1 MITNNANFPK
11 EGSFIINANTRSIA
25 VPTDFSK
32 NGVGVVG
39 DHAAEALEFSI
50 DRYFDTLDLA
60 NATSIDVRWSNT
72 SGKSGIY
79 KVPSSSITDGAE
91 TITFVWILTKE
102 AIGDKSGNIKFNV
115 RISIGDIK
123 LNTQPQTIVI
133 KAGLDLAG
141 DIIEDDSDGAL
152 ELRKGLVAADLAKP
166 AVFATDLNASAGL
179 ETLTVAVT
187 GDQSDY
193 GDAVKATW
201 YKDGEVIEG
210 EHGLSYTVTAPGA
223 YQVVLTT
230 SKRIIDETATT
241 IDGNS
246 DVPFKYHT
254 SIASVASTKCIVSA
268 PAEIKIVANLASAI
282 IGAAEGANLELEIE
296 RPEEGVIT
304 AKAMFKAADAEE
316 FVEVGNAQINE
327 NKISYVA
334 TRDGA
339 YKLVLTHSLNGGVM
353 STESGVANVIL
364 EPIKPVVHV
373 VPDGEQTLGV
383 TLTASIDNMDDMN
396 TLSYQW
402 YSYGTAAEKDKA
414 VEIKGADSATYTTMT
429 ESEGGEGTGY
439 YKVVVTNS
447 KEINKQ
453 PRYSSGEAV
462 SGYIKA

>member
-60 NATSIDVRWSNT
+60 NATSIEVRWSNT

-91 TITFVWILTKE
+91 SITFVWILTKE

-141 DIIEDDSDGAL
+141 EIIEDDSDGAL

-166 AVFATDLNASAGL
+166 AVFATDLNATAGL
-179 ETLTVAVT
+179 ETLTIAVA
-187 GDQSDY
+187 GDQTDY

-210 EHGLSYTVTAPGA
+210 EHGLSYTVTTPGS

-230 SKRIIDETATT
+230 SKRIVDETATT
-241 IDGNS
+241 IDGS
-246 DVPFKYHT
+246 EVPFKYHT
-254 SIASVASTKCIVSA
+254 SIASAASTKCIVSA
-268 PAEIKIVANLASAI
+268 PAEIKIVSNLASSI
-282 IGAAEGANLELEIE
+282 IGPAEGAKLELEIE
-296 RPEEGVIT
+296 RPVEGEVT
-304 AKAMFKAADAEE
+304 AKAMFKAIGAEE
-316 FVEVGNAQINE
+316 FVEMGAAQIDG
-327 NKISYVA
+327 NKVSYVA
-334 TRDGA
+334 AKDGA

-353 STESGVANVIL
+353 TTESAVANVIL
-364 EPIKPVVHV
+364 EPIKPIVHV
-373 VPDGEQTLGV
+373 EPDGEQILGV
-383 TLTASIDNMDDMN
+383 TLTASVENMDDMN

-402 YSYGTAAEKDKA
+402 YSYGTRAEADRA
-414 VEIKGADSATYTTMT
+414 VEIKGADEPTYTTMT

-453 PRYSSGEAV
+453 AKYSSGEAT
-462 SGYIKA
+462 SGQIKA

>member
-60 NATSIDVRWSNT
+60 NATSIEVRWSNT

-166 AVFATDLNASAGL
+166 AVFATDLNASRIDLSLAVSNNCF
-179 ETLTVAVT
+179 ENSTLT
-187 GDQSDY
+187 G
-193 GDAVKATW
+193 
-201 YKDGEVIEG
+201 
-210 EHGLSYTVTAPGA
+210 
-223 YQVVLTT
+223 
-230 SKRIIDETATT
+230 
-241 IDGNS
+241 
-246 DVPFKYHT
+246 F
-254 SIASVASTKCIVSA
+254 
-268 PAEIKIVANLASAI
+268 
-282 IGAAEGANLELEIE
+282 
-296 RPEEGVIT
+296 
-304 AKAMFKAADAEE
+304 
-316 FVEVGNAQINE
+316 
-327 NKISYVA
+327 
-334 TRDGA
+334 
-339 YKLVLTHSLNGGVM
+339 
-353 STESGVANVIL
+353 
-364 EPIKPVVHV
+364 
-373 VPDGEQTLGV
+373 QTPL
-383 TLTASIDNMDDMN
+383 
-396 TLSYQW
+396 
-402 YSYGTAAEKDKA
+402 
-414 VEIKGADSATYTTMT
+414 
-429 ESEGGEGTGY
+429 
-439 YKVVVTNS
+439 
-447 KEINKQ
+447 
-453 PRYSSGEAV
+453 
-462 SGYIKA
+462 